1 MASINLWY
9 IAAIFLGACAAFCG
23 YYGAVIEGK
32 KNSDEQSSRIE
43 DQLKT
48 LADEIQKTRDDP
60 TSAVRREKVSELQ
73 NRYNQI
79 AEEFFRNLPL
89 KAAEH
94 RSQKAT
100 EAVEELRR
108 SSELRAV
115 FEKVRDESKAL
126 AGAFNRSAG
135 REAVTVASSEFPKN
149 IFQQDQGQLT
159 YILFQFGPDAT
170 WAFRLIFQDATPAF
184 QLIRLDPRTAG
195 KPYEEQGF
203 TNDSINL
210 VVLPET
216 FFISLNTHISSEV
229 RGNVVGTRAGTEIPK
244 VELAD
249 EAAALVRRMI
259 EFAIVA
265 ATSNDKNAT

>member
-126 AGAFNRSAG
+126 AAM
-135 REAVTVASSEFPKN
+135 V
-149 IFQQDQGQLT
+149 LT
-159 YILFQFGPDAT
+159 
-170 WAFRLIFQDATPAF
+170 
-184 QLIRLDPRTAG
+184 
-195 KPYEEQGF
+195 
-203 TNDSINL
+203 
-210 VVLPET
+210 
-216 FFISLNTHISSEV
+216 
-229 RGNVVGTRAGTEIPK
+229 
-244 VELAD
+244 LA
-249 EAAALVRRMI
+249 I
-259 EFAIVA
+259 W
-265 ATSNDKNAT
+265 